1 VGNLIVGDVLVVA
14 SRISITM
21 LTIEIQNRQRES
33 GESFNNNTI
42 ALLNKIRIAKRIYNT
57 T

>member
-21 LTIEIQNRQRES
+21 LTLEIQNRQRES
-33 GESFNNNTI
+33 GESFNNITI

-57 T
+57 N